1 MATMLPKVVTA
12 SLALTLCVS
21 CARTHEPEVVP
32 AGPLR
37 APSVRYQFGVY
48 YLPTPS
54 GDPSSALERALAA
67 NSPRFKRVDMIEAS
81 PRDPIVCAGL
91 RRDVQEVNGP
101 PPVEMLEQFGR
112 GLSREQVS
120 ALQQSERVFIMDF
133 VHSNPGDWRALR
145 AACGVAEEVA
155 RATGGLVWDEMTR
168 EVFTPDEWHKRRV
181 ATWTEP
187 VPTVAD
193 HIVIHLYRTE
203 VHARAVTLGMSK
215 FGLPDVVV
223 EDVAWHELR
232 NLGKLHGLVCQA
244 MVEGSAVGKSGEFDV
259 NLRAIKNPRGRD
271 LGLASLLPNETAVA
285 RLTLRTGER
294 DQGDAEN
301 RLVEIRFDRYPGKD
315 NQARQSALLTSLWGP
330 DDALMDANHDD
341 EALRAAS
348 QAAREHLPALRKV
361 FSEGLPPGQSIS
373 VKAGFATPEGG
384 HEWMWVKVI
393 EWKGDRIKGVLANEP
408 FHVPSQHGGR
418 KVEVREKEVFDYM
431 RHYPDGRSE
440 GNTTA
445 AIIRRMQ
452 ERKDR
457 R

>member
-1 MATMLPKVVTA
+1 MATMLPK
-12 SLALTLCVS
+12 
-21 CARTHEPEVVP
+21 VVP

-37 APSVRYQFGVY
+37 APSVLFQFGVY

-67 NSPRFKRVDMIEAS
+67 KSPQFKHVDMFEAS
-81 PRDPIVCAGL
+81 PRDPIVCAAL
-91 RRDVQEVNGP
+91 RRDVQEAYGP
-101 PPVEMLEQFGR
+101 PRVEVLQQFGR
-112 GLSREQVS
+112 GLSREQVT
-120 ALQQSERVFIMDF
+120 ALQQSEQAFVMDF
-133 VHSNPGDWRALR
+133 AHSNPSDWSALR
-145 AACGVAEEVA
+145 AAYGVAEEVA
-155 RATGGLVWDEMTR
+155 RATGGLLWDEASR
-168 EVFTPDEWHKRRV
+168 EVFTPDEWHKKRV

-187 VPTVAD
+187 VPTVMD
-193 HIVIHLYRTE
+193 HIVIHVYRTE

-223 EDVAWHELR
+223 EDVAWHQLR
-232 NLGKLHGLVCQA
+232 HLGKLHELVCQA

-271 LGLASLLPNETAVA
+271 LGLRSLLPNATPVA
-285 RLTLRTGER
+285 RLTLRWGER

-301 RLVEIRFDRYPGKD
+301 RLVEIRFDRYPGSD
-315 NQARQSALLTSLWGP
+315 VQARQSALLTSLWGP
-330 DDALMDANHDD
+330 DDVAVDARHDD

-393 EWKGDRIKGVLANEP
+393 EWKGDRIKGVLHNEP
-408 FHVPSQHGGR
+408 FLIPSLHALQT
-418 KVEVREKEVFDYM
+418 VEVREKEVFDYV

-440 GNTTA
+440 GNTTK
-445 AIIRRMQ
+445 AIIGRMQ
-452 ERKDR
+452 ERSDR